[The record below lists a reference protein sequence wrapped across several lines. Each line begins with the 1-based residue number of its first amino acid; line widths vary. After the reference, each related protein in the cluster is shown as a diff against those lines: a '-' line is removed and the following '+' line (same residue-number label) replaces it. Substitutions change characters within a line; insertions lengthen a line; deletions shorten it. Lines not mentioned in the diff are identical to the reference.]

1 MIKRIHPIAGA
12 LAFLTIAT
20 FWTSTVFS
28 ELFGSK
34 ELITLVKNTIPW
46 GFLILIPAIAAAGG
60 SGIGLAKGR
69 RAGLVGTKLK
79 RMPFIGANGLLVL
92 IPSALYLMSKANAGA
107 FDTGFYIVQA
117 LELVAGATNL
127 TLLGLN
133 MRDGLRLSGRLGG
146 GASSEV
152 ALVGRDTIADGTM
165 AFRFARPAG
174 FDFKAGQHVT
184 LKLINPAETDAAG
197 NSRIFTLASAPHEA
211 ELTIATRMRD
221 TALKRTMKSL
231 PIGSKVSVSP
241 ARGDMTLHANPAR
254 PAVFLAGGIG
264 ITPFLSMARHAA
276 HTKLPHKI
284 VLIYS
289 NRRPEE
295 AAYLAELQ
303 QLGTT
308 NPNFKL
314 VATMT
319 ATAEAGNSWTR
330 ETSVINDE
338 LLRRLVPDV
347 RVPIYYFAGPGPM
360 IGAMQDMLRKM
371 GVAEA
376 DMRFEQFL
384 GY

>member
-12 LAFLTIAT
+12 LAFLTIAM
-20 FWTSTVFS
+20 FWSSTVYS

-34 ELITLVKNTIPW
+34 ELITAVKNTIPW

-60 SGIGLAKGR
+60 SGLGLAKGGR
-69 RAGLVGTKLK
+69 SGLVGTKLK
-79 RMPFIGANGLLVL
+79 RMPLIGANGLLVL
-92 IPSALYLMSKANAGA
+92 IPSAFYLMSKANAGA
-107 FDTGFYIVQA
+107 FDTGFYVVQG
-117 LELVAGATNL
+117 LELLAGAANL

-146 GASSEV
+146 GAIREV

-165 AFRFARPAG
+165 AFRFARPSG

-184 LKLINPAETDAAG
+184 LKLINSAETDAAG
-197 NSRIFTLASAPHEA
+197 TSRTFTLASAPHET

-221 TALKRTMKSL
+221 SAFKRMLKGL
-231 PIGSKVSVSP
+231 PIGGKISLSS

-276 HTKLPHKI
+276 HSKLPQRI
-284 VLIYS
+284 TLFYS
-289 NRRPEE
+289 NRRPED
-295 AAYLAELQ
+295 AAFLAELQ
-303 QLGTT
+303 RLEKA
-308 NPNFKL
+308 NPNFGL

-319 ATAEAGNSWTR
+319 ATEAVVSWQG
-330 ETSVINDE
+330 ETGMIGPE
-338 LLRRLVPDV
+338 MLRRHVPDV
-347 RVPIYYFAGPGPM
+347 LAPVYYLAGPAPM
-360 IGAMQDMLRKM
+360 ISAMQDMLAKL
-371 GVAEA
+371 GVAKSDQRCET
-376 DMRFEQFL
+376 FY